1 MKNRWIKCLSPC
13 AQLSN
18 SLIIMNLLKNNNFYL
33 RELEVSDVSDD
44 YLCWVNDVE
53 ITRFLEIKYQTFT
66 KNDLKN
72 FVLSCKADKAKVLW
86 GIFCNETDKHI
97 GNISITCNLNRG
109 VFDGGY
115 FIGDRGYWGSSA
127 GLEAL
132 CLMMKYGFDNM
143 GMRRIIAGAYANNMN
158 ARFLFHKIGFE
169 KEARIKESYLCDGEP
184 VDVVIYTMGEE
195 RWEVVKNKFKL

>member
-1 MKNRWIKCLSPC
+1 MD
-13 AQLSN
+13 
-18 SLIIMNLLKNNNFYL
+18 LLKNNNFYL
-33 RELEVSDVSDD
+33 RELDVSDVSDD
-44 YLCWVNDVE
+44 YLRWVNDVE

-66 KNDLKN
+66 KDDLKD
-72 FVLSCKADKAKVLW
+72 FVLSSKADDSKVLW

-115 FIGDRGYWGSSA
+115 FIGDREYWGSSA

-132 CLMMKYGFDNM
+132 MLMMMHGFDNM
-143 GMRRIIAGAYANNMN
+143 NMRRIIAGAYSNNMN

-169 KEARIKESYLCDGEP
+169 KEAKIKESYLCDGKP
-184 VDVVIYTMGEE
+184 VDVVIYSMGKDK
-195 RWEVVKNKFKL
+195 WESVKNKFQL